1 MAHPS
6 TYTKKKNEIL
16 KLERRNKRYLKEYE
30 LKMVST
36 MCKSTDED
44 EQQGVKI
51 NKDGYQTHFK
61 AKVSEKIDTE
71 GNFENDKLDMEF
83 KECMECMDRFL
94 RLMVEGLSDKAS
106 TTSIWPGTIACFSV
120 QSAV

>member
-1 MAHPS
+1 MGQN
-6 TYTKKKNEIL
+6 KKKRGSRGTSINIYKEKNEIL
-16 KLERRNKRYLKEYE
+16 KLERRNKRYLKECE

-61 AKVSEKIDTE
+61 AQVSEKIYTE
-71 GNFENDKLDMEF
+71 GNFENDKLD
-83 KECMECMDRFL
+83 RH
-94 RLMVEGLSDKAS
+94 G
-106 TTSIWPGTIACFSV
+106 V
-120 QSAV
+120 QGVHGN